1 MSKPVAS
8 QGQREAGPA
17 QPVRRLRRA
26 ERREQILDA
35 ATRAFA
41 RAGYAATGLDDIA
54 AEAELTRAMLY
65 RHFDSKA
72 DLYRAVLD
80 RACARLA
87 EAAGADDFD
96 EDSIPAL
103 LRAAAADPDGFRLLF
118 RHAAREPDFRE
129 LIDSITAAS
138 REVAHR
144 NLARAIPAGP
154 WLDWAA
160 NLIPTL
166 TLESVIAWLDAGQ
179 PDPGQAADRIT
190 AAVHGVMAAARPAP
204 APGADR
210 HPAQRP
216 AQSRSSSQSTS
227 RARSEPVRPPGA

>member
-1 MSKPVAS
+1 MSDSEATTDGQVSIPAS
-8 QGQREAGPA
+8 
-17 QPVRRLRRA
+17 PVRRLRRA

-41 RAGYAATGLDDIA
+41 RAGYTATGLDDIA
-54 AEAELTRAMLY
+54 TEAGLTRAMLY

-87 EAAGADDFD
+87 EATGADDFD
-96 EDSIPAL
+96 DDAIPAL

-118 RHAAREPDFRE
+118 RYAAREPDFRD

-138 REVAHR
+138 REVAHH
-144 NLARAIPAGP
+144 NLARVIPAGP

-160 NLIPTL
+160 NLIPAFTL
-166 TLESVIAWLDAGQ
+166 DAVIAWLDAGR
-179 PDPGQAADRIT
+179 PDPGQAADRISQ
-190 AAVHGVMAAARPAP
+190 AVHGVIAAA
-204 APGADR
+204 
-210 HPAQRP
+210 HP
-216 AQSRSSSQSTS
+216 T
-227 RARSEPVRPPGA
+227 G